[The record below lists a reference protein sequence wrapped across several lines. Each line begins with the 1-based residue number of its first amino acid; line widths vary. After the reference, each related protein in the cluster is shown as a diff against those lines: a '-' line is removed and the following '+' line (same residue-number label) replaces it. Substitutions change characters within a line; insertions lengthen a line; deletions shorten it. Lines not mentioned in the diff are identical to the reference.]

1 MITVIQCKMAR
12 SALGWGV
19 RELAK
24 RAHLGVATVV
34 RFESGTSESNAS
46 TMALIQQAF
55 ETAGVRFTGGGVLP
69 PEEGGDK

>member
-1 MITVIQCKMAR
+1 MITAIQCKMAR

-34 RFESGTSESNAS
+34 RFEGGAKSNAS
-46 TMALIQQAF
+46 TIALIKQAF
-55 ETAGVRFTGGGVLP
+55 EAAGVKFQDDGGIVP
-69 PEEGGDK
+69 PKKSGD